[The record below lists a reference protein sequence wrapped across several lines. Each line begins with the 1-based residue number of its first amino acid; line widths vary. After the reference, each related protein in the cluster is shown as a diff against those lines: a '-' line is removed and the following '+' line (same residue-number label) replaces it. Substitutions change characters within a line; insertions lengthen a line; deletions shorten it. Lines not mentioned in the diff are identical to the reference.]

1 MIVRELWIGVGIVG
15 LGEVEVVAVLSPHP
29 AMRRE
34 TATRA
39 TTPSLPWCIAR
50 QYGPVLGNPLAPLH
64 IDSGT
69 DECDAQA
76 DNGVSDGEE

>member
-1 MIVRELWIGVGIVG
+1 MIVRKIWVGVGIVG
-15 LGEVEVVAVLSPHP
+15 LGEVEVVAVLWPHP
-29 AMRRE
+29 AMRE

-39 TTPSLPWCIAR
+39 TTPSLPRCIAK
-50 QYGPVLGNPLAPLH
+50 QYGPVLGGPLAPLH
-64 IDSGT
+64 IDSGS